1 MNPGAKLVLQS
12 QVALRGPALLV
23 FREMAK
29 SRNKQF
35 IYNTVIE
42 WQRELKGLLSS
53 SGKPNI
59 EIATPPEFRGH
70 PEIWSPEDL
79 FVASVN
85 SCIMTTFLYYAQR
98 NNLNLSDY
106 KSEAPGIL
114 EMQEGR
120 FTFAEIKVKPEIT
133 VGTQQDYD
141 LAREFINKAEK
152 ACPISNSI
160 KSKVSIE
167 SQIIIKKIGK

>member
-1 MNPGAKLVLQS
+1 
-12 QVALRGPALLV
+12 
-23 FREMAK
+23 MAK
-29 SRNKQF
+29 SRNNQF

-53 SGKPNI
+53 SGKTNI
-59 EIATPPEFRGH
+59 EIATPTEFRGY
-70 PEIWSPEDL
+70 PVIWSPEDL

-85 SCIMTTFLYYAQR
+85 SCIMTTFLYYTQR
-98 NNLNLSDY
+98 NNLNLLGY

-120 FTFAEIKVKPEIT
+120 FTFTEIKVKPEIT

-152 ACPISNSI
+152 ACLISNSI
-160 KSKVSIE
+160 KSEVSIE
-167 SQIIIKKIGK
+167 SQIIIKNIGK